1 MLRAN
6 DFKAVRIAAPI
17 DLRVERLKTNG
28 RFESLAQLGHESESG
43 LLGVDLPVLENV
55 GSDEHLLSDLME
67 IVQ

>member
-1 MLRAN
+1 MAL
-6 DFKAVRIAAPI
+6 KA
-17 DLRVERLKTNG
+17 NG
-28 RFESLAQLGHESESG
+28 RFQSLKQLGHESESG